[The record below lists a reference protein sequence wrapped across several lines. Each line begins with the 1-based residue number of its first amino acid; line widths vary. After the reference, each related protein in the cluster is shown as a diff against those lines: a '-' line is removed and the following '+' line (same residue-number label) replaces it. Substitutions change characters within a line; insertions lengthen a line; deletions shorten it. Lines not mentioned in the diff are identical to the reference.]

1 MSLKQKFIIVIFAF
15 MVLICGLFIAYFTA
29 LYTKALI
36 IERNTVS
43 DFSGL
48 AEEIIRLNVSDINFP
63 DAANQKLDSLSE
75 KFPYIVNMNVSEKE
89 NSLIRADSDIYVSNN
104 KNSLFISAGIDREP
118 FPGKIIANTFKFSIL
133 IFILSMLVISWVAYM
148 MISGFILRPLERLRD
163 RLESISRE
171 DYGKTIEVF
180 KGQDEI
186 SSFINVFNKMTTE
199 LKNLKSINQ
208 NKLEDLHNEVDKK
221 ERQMIIAQ
229 RLAAT
234 GQLAAGIAHE
244 INNPLGGMINAVVR
258 LRKQQDL
265 SSKEIE
271 YLDMVHSGLQK
282 IRDTVRKILRFEFSQ
297 SKTSAVPVNINEA
310 LERSLAFIEH
320 KIKEK
325 QIDVETKFKSSD
337 AKITG
342 DMSDLQQ
349 AFLNLLINAVD
360 AVSEGGK
367 IEISTEEGNGF
378 VIAKIKDNGCGI
390 DDVELPKIF
399 DLFYTSKISGRG
411 IGLGLSITHN
421 IIRNHNGMIDVRS
434 KKDYGTEFV
443 IKFPSAGDNA

>member
-48 AEEIIRLNVSDINFP
+48 AEEIIRLNVSDINLP
-63 DAANQKLDSLSE
+63 DAANQKLASLSE
-75 KFPYIVNMNVSEKE
+75 KFPYIVNVNVSEKE
-89 NSLIRADSDIYVSNN
+89 NSLIRPGSDIYVSNN

-118 FPGKIIANTFKFSIL
+118 FTGKIIANTFNFSIL
-133 IFILSMLVISWVAYM
+133 IFILSMLVISWAAYM
-148 MISGFILRPLERLRD
+148 MISGFILRPLERLRE

-171 DYGKTIEVF
+171 DYGKTIEIF

-199 LKNLKSINQ
+199 LQNLKDINQ
-208 NKLEDLHNEVDKK
+208 NKLESLHNEVDKK

-244 INNPLGGMINAVVR
+244 INNPLGGMINAVAQ

-271 YLDMVHSGLQK
+271 YLDMVYSGLQK

-297 SKTSAVPVNINEA
+297 SKTSAAPVNINEA

-320 KIKEK
+320 KIEEK
-325 QIDVETKFKSSD
+325 QVEVKTKFKISG

-349 AFLNLLINAVD
+349 AFLNLLLNAVD

-367 IEISTEEGNGF
+367 IEISTETENGF
-378 VIAKIKDNGCGI
+378 VIVKIKDNGCGI

>member
-48 AEEIIRLNVSDINFP
+48 AEETVRLSVSDVTLP
-63 DAANQKLDSLSE
+63 DAAGRKLDSLSE
-75 KFPYIVNMNVSEKE
+75 KFPYIVNITVSGKE
-89 NSLIRADSDIYVSNN
+89 DAQVKAGSDIYVPNN
-104 KNSLFISAGIDREP
+104 KNSLFVSADINREP
-118 FPGKIIANTFKFSIL
+118 FTGKIIANTFKFSIL
-133 IFILSMLVISWVAYM
+133 IFILSMIVISWVAYM
-148 MISGFILRPLERLRD
+148 MISGFILRPLERLRE
-163 RLESISRE
+163 RLENMSRE
-171 DYGKTIEVF
+171 NYGKTIEVF

-186 SSFINVFNKMTTE
+186 SSFINVFNKMTVE
-199 LKNLKSINQ
+199 LQNLKNINQ
-208 NKLEDLHNEVDKK
+208 DRLESLHNEVDRK

-244 INNPLGGMINAVVR
+244 INNPLGGMINAVAQ

-265 SSKEIE
+265 SSKEAE
-271 YLDMVHSGLQK
+271 YLDMVYSGLQR
-282 IRDTVRKILRFEFSQ
+282 IRDTIRKILRFEFSQ
-297 SKTSAVPVNINEA
+297 SKTSAVPVDINEVM
-310 LERSLAFIEH
+310 EKSLAFIEH
-320 KIKEK
+320 KIEEK
-325 QIDVETKFKSSD
+325 KVDVKTKYKVPI

-349 AFLNLLINAVD
+349 AFLNFLINAVD
-360 AVSEGGK
+360 AVDDGGK
-367 IEISTEEGNGF
+367 IEISTGTENGF
-378 VIAKIKDNGCGI
+378 VVVKIKDNGCGI

-411 IGLGLSITHN
+411 VGLGLSITHN

-434 KKDYGTEFV
+434 RKGSGTEFV
-443 IKFPSAGDNA
+443 IKFPPAGDSV